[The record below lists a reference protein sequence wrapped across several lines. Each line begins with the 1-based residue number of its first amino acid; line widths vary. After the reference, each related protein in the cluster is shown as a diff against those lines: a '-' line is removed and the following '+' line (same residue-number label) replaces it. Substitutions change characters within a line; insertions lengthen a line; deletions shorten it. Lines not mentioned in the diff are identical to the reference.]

1 MDNTKLFKRA
11 ILSKTILVTML
22 FGSFS
27 SFAMNSDSDDGR
39 DLMRNLESSE
49 GRGASKDE
57 GGNPLVNTFRGLKNL
72 VTRGGQQAEKPTD
85 DLTEGGV
92 SDNDGKT
99 IDQMIEEFSKGVD
112 DLQKRIKTDGKNPE
126 EAAKAVQ
133 EATAKHEA
141 SMKELRENSKISD
154 EQMKEVDAAMKEL
167 KRVELDQVSAEPA
180 GNEPDDEG
188 PADNEPASAKDTL
201 PSNTHVNSNGQL
213 SKYTAGAIT
222 TIIDNQTK
230 LMQSYLASGEE
241 SEFLNNGVWIS
252 GLVGSSKDSK
262 NKSKNKF
269 QGGTVGYQRFAD
281 CSSIVGVALTKLNG
295 ANKSVD
301 ANLKNSSNLLSAY
314 TLMQLDNFL
323 LGAYVFGGKS
333 QIKSSRY
340 ANKNLIATGKF
351 SSYIYGAGGSLGYAI
366 RSENHTLTPTAA
378 LNYYGS
384 KAKAYKEKGV
394 DAKSIAKQS
403 DSSLVGNIGIRYSYA
418 IEQDEMKI
426 VPSVA
431 VGVMRDLM
439 SKSKSKSA
447 ISQASAENAGVFNL
461 DKPKKKTS
469 LYVRPDLTLKSE
481 LFDFSL
487 AYGFEKAK
495 KYTGHLGSAKLLV
508 KF

>member
-1 MDNTKLFKRA
+1 MDNIKLFKRA
-11 ILSKTILVTML
+11 VLSKTILVTML

-27 SFAMNSDSDDGR
+27 SFAMDLDEYSESGQASKRAADLKAAQDNEKRVKAEGEKKSELHRQEAEKADERATVANKDFESLLQRRGEEREEELEEELEAPDPAGYQSDDEEVLEEVHNDSD
-39 DLMRNLESSE
+39 
-49 GRGASKDE
+49 
-57 GGNPLVNTFRGLKNL
+57 
-72 VTRGGQQAEKPTD
+72 
-85 DLTEGGV
+85 
-92 SDNDGKT
+92 
-99 IDQMIEEFSKGVD
+99 
-112 DLQKRIKTDGKNPE
+112 
-126 EAAKAVQ
+126 
-133 EATAKHEA
+133 
-141 SMKELRENSKISD
+141 
-154 EQMKEVDAAMKEL
+154 EVA
-167 KRVELDQVSAEPA
+167 
-180 GNEPDDEG
+180 NI
-188 PADNEPASAKDTL
+188 L
-201 PSNTHVNSNGQL
+201 PSNAHVNSNGRVNKSIADVMQNL
-213 SKYTAGAIT
+213 VSIQNGS
-222 TIIDNQTK
+222 
-230 LMQSYLASGEE
+230 MQSYLASGEE

-262 NKSKNKF
+262 HKSKNKF

-333 QIKSSRY
+333 QVKSSRY

-366 RSENHTLTPTAA
+366 RSENHTLTPTAG
-378 LNYYGS
+378 LNYYAS

-403 DSSLVGNIGIRYSYA
+403 DSSLIGNIGIRYSYA

-431 VGVMRDLM
+431 VGMMRDLM

-481 LFDFSL
+481 LFEFSL

-495 KYTGHLGSAKLLV
+495 KYAGHLGSAKLLV
-508 KF
+508 RF